1 MDDVFRH
8 TESGTGHPQLNVKV
22 TGGISVNLHFIKR
35 KFGCLWGVAVHRKHF
50 QDLTSRTTF
59 HIKNLL

>member
-35 KFGCLWGVAVHRKHF
+35 KFGCLWGVAVHRKHL
-50 QDLTSRTTF
+50 DLTSRTTF

>member
-8 TESGTGHPQLNVKV
+8 TESGTGRPQLNVKV

-35 KFGCLWGVAVHRKHF
+35 NFDVFRE
-50 QDLTSRTTF
+50 
-59 HIKNLL
+59 LLCIVTVSKI